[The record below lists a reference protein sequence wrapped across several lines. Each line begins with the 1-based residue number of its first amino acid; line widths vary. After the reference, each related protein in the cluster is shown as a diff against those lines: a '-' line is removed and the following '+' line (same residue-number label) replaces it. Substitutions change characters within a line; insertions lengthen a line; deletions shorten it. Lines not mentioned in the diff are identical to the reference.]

1 MITMARIEQ
10 IHSVAE
16 RGANVLDVVSPDWYK
31 SVDEKQID
39 MNDCWGCVL
48 GQVFGSYTDG
58 LEAIDGAS
66 KVIPTLAYVQEEC
79 PSDDSN
85 VNIAIGQSFGFSIPL
100 MSDDKEWRVLGTA
113 WSEQIQLRRNRDAG
127 IVTSGKVIIHLG
139 KEYGTPESAEDVTTE

>member
-1 MITMARIEQ
+1 MITDARNEQ
-10 IHSVAE
+10 IHSLAE
-16 RGANVLDVVSPDWYK
+16 KGANVLDVVSPNWYK
-31 SVDEKQID
+31 SVDENQID

-66 KVIPTLAYVQEEC
+66 KVVPTLAYVQEEC

-100 MSDDKEWRVLGTA
+100 LSDDREWMVLGKA
-113 WSEQIQLRRNRDAG
+113 WAAEIQERRNRDAG
-127 IVTSGKVIIHLG
+127 IVSSGKVIIHLG
-139 KEYGTPESAEDVTTE
+139 KEYGEDTVPPDSTTE